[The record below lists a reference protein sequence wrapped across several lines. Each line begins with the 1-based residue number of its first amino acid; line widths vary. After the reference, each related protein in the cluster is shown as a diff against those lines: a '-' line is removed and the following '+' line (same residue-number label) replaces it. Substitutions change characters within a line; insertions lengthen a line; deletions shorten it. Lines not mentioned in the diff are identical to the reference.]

1 MPQQPQQKDHKSQA
15 QAPSPAQEDIAQVT
29 AHGAAHGA
37 ASSDLHS
44 AAPRMSI
51 VVIAYNQQSQI
62 KNALNSILN
71 QTSQD
76 FEAIVVDDHST
87 DSTVSVINETVNDD
101 ARVHVIERS
110 ENGGA
115 HLARRTGVAA
125 TRGEYVLFLDGDDT
139 LDTDAV
145 RRLTA
150 AMDDK
155 KADILR
161 FGLTVVAADSDSAQL
176 AKQVER
182 NLNVSVGRQTGA
194 DVLRSV
200 FSHKWSNRAT
210 WSVVD
215 CVYRGAMVR
224 DAFAQMADAPLGRLE
239 DAYEF
244 FVLAQ
249 CAQSMDFLMDY
260 HGLNYT
266 FGTGISSAGSATA
279 ATFGVT
285 LKGTRRTLDAVFDFA
300 RITHDPET
308 QECARDFAHYVH
320 DLLADNWSARLSLED
335 GRQVFPR
342 IRDDWGDAVAGYI
355 AAYAWSKRAVFL
367 DLHAGSLQQVDS
379 DGVLAAWEGNL
390 QACCEAVLQEST
402 QDVTV
407 TGMHN
412 MQEKGSAMEASK
424 DSEAS
429 TGLKGESSEACES
442 HSDVSE
448 KARATEMIARG
459 AQSLSARDR
468 EWMRAVDKKVE
479 DKRAQDVKLRITQ
492 ASNRESKRKISQA
505 ERANSMKAKVRSK
518 GKGLLLKAVDVAR
531 RH

>member
-1 MPQQPQQKDHKSQA
+1 MPQQPQQKDQKSQA

-29 AHGAAHGA
+29 AHGA

-76 FEAIVVDDHST
+76 FEAIVVDDHSA
-87 DSTVSVINETVNDD
+87 DSTVSAINETVNDD
-101 ARVHVIERS
+101 ARIHVIERGK
-110 ENGGA
+110 NGGA

-161 FGLTVVAADSDSAQL
+161 FGLTVVATDSGSAQL

-182 NLNVSVGRQTGA
+182 SLNVSVGRQAGA

-215 CVYRGAMVR
+215 CVFRGAMAR
-224 DAFAQMADAPLGRLE
+224 DAFAQMTDAPLGRLE

-249 CAQSMDFLMDY
+249 YAQSMDFLMDY

-279 ATFGVT
+279 ATFGAT

-300 RITHDPET
+300 RTTHDPET
-308 QECARDFAHYVH
+308 KECARDFAHYVH

-335 GRQVFPR
+335 GQQVFPR

-390 QACCEAVLQEST
+390 QACSEAVLQEST